1 MNLIMYE
8 MFCIK
13 QTLLRIHEWPHDFA
27 LYAASPQFWG
37 RYIYLL
43 YFLAK
48 TTCKNDKDSEKE
60 TQKNICMYLSN
71 TCKFWSDSAQA
82 IERRN

>member
-8 MFCIK
+8 MFCKLK
-13 QTLLRIHEWPHDFA
+13 QTLLRIHEWPHNFA

-37 RYIYLL
+37 RYIYCISQQ
-43 YFLAK
+43 K
-48 TTCKNDKDSEKE
+48 PPVKMIDSKKE

>member
-8 MFCIK
+8 MFYIK
-13 QTLLRIHEWPHDFA
+13 QTLLRIHEWPRDFA

-37 RYIYLL
+37 R